1 MQLVSRY
8 SGWTWLAAIA
18 LVFTVSLSTAVWL
31 NLVVLCGSVIAV
43 AFGVR
48 AKRSAMQLRVL
59 LSLSLGILVVRLIF
73 RILFSGATATDYL
86 IWLPTLQLNFGLGSV
101 RLLGPITSLAISQ
114 ALFDGSRLAAIVAVV
129 TAANLL
135 TDVRKLLRRAPGALF
150 EIAASVSMALSFVPQ
165 FSQSISRIR
174 KSARLRGH
182 RRGLGFAAIA
192 VPVFEDAFDRS
203 LQIATSMDVR
213 GFGFRKTTSP
223 ARLLTARLLAVCAL
237 ATIVWGLAALLFAGA
252 DFLPFGLLITGV
264 LIGAFVIRLDSA
276 SRSHTRFDADK
287 FLREFE
293 AGANA

>member
-1 MQLVSRY
+1 MQLISRY

-18 LVFTVSLSTAVWL
+18 LVLTVSLSTAVWL
-31 NLVVLCGSVIAV
+31 NLAVLSGSVIAV
-43 AFGVR
+43 ALGAS
-48 AKRSAMQLRVL
+48 AKRSATQLRVL

-73 RILFSGATATDYL
+73 RILFSGASATDYL

-135 TDVRKLLRRAPGALF
+135 TDVRKLLRRAPDALF

-165 FSQSISRIR
+165 FSQSIARIR

-182 RRGLGFAAIA
+182 SRGLGFAAIA

-213 GFGFRKTTSP
+213 GFGFRKATSP
-223 ARLLTARLLAVCAL
+223 ATLLTARLLAVCAL
-237 ATIVWGLAALLFAGA
+237 ATIVAGLASLLFVGA
-252 DFLPFGLLITGV
+252 SLLSFGLLLTGV

-287 FLREFE
+287 FLQEFK
-293 AGANA
+293 AGADA